1 MNIEERNEIF
11 QKYSKLVPYSLKYLK
26 DYDKDTENDCLQQGY
41 LILLKCIDKYYAKK
55 PRCAFST
62 FAVKNLKWRMRYYIG
77 RNRTLI
83 KEPQDYNCRRNLY
96 SDIYDKYGEKPPAQI
111 IKDYKLKPWI
121 LEYIKNKNTQSLIR
135 NYIEEKDTRES
146 KCDYECID
154 NKITVGLLLRYI
166 KRLPTKQ
173 KEIILR
179 KYFANKYVEK
189 DNVLAKELGIS
200 ASAVSERRIKA
211 CLNLRKMMMRKNNG

>member
-1 MNIEERNEIF
+1 MNIEERNKIF

-26 DYDKDTENDCLQQGY
+26 DYDKDIENDCLQQGY
-41 LILLKCIDKYYAKK
+41 LILLKCIDKYYTKK

-83 KEPQDYNCRRNLY
+83 KEPQDYNYRRNLY

-121 LEYIKNKNTQSLIR
+121 LEYIKNKDSQSLIR
-135 NYIEEKDTRES
+135 NYIEDKDTRES
-146 KCDYECID
+146 KCDYEDID
-154 NKITVGLLLRYI
+154 NRIDVELLLSRYI
-166 KRLPTKQ
+166 RRLPEGQ
-173 KEIILR
+173 KEIILK
-179 KYFANKYVEK
+179 KYFAGNYVEK
-189 DNVLAKELGIS
+189 DKALARRLNIS
-200 ASAVSERRIKA
+200 APAVSERKLKA
-211 CLNLRKMMMRKNNG
+211 YSNLRKMFKRKEK